1 MKNPS
6 IAMKRFAFFA
16 ILLLSTL
23 NEEPLS
29 LNNSSQEVNR
39 YDELNYNLQL
49 SLEEELN
56 AEPNDN
62 NFFVDQHELSPL
74 NHNDE
79 SEIDYSTD
87 ENEDNESIEQ
97 MGSELHPFT
106 HILAKD
112 AIFEFLQLIR
122 ASQISKRESE
132 KFLSFIK
139 SLLPFPNQIPKDM
152 NRLFIGLGTTNHFN
166 KKAICI
172 LCEKEFENNQQ
183 FYNECNGISIV
194 KSTNLKLW
202 ICDASLIELPPA
214 IRTKR
219 SNIFLISMYIGYTEP
234 NVKTWLRSSF
244 ENINALKTADFQV
257 ESLQKSFKIKVYG
270 CIADSPALKLMANMI
285 GHNGYY
291 PCFYCHIKGEH
302 VRQVSKRQYQY
313 EVLVHYRTIKS
324 FSINS
329 KEAQLNNKKVL
340 GHLGTSILDEVLD
353 IPLPHG
359 LIIDYS
365 HVSLLRHFR
374 DVVKTIS
381 LSLAPVI
388 RENIDISLRA
398 QVIHHFFNRKLRG
411 VADFSFIK
419 AIELENLLFYG
430 FIPHFMH
437 YITIDQLSFISL
449 FVIGVRLL
457 HADDACDTITR
468 NNASAA
474 ARNISAA
481 LGEGAVADRT
491 CRDWF
496 KRFREGD
503 MSLEDRPRS
512 GHPLESNIERFKV
525 LIEDNT
531 RLTTHELSAMLG
543 CNQSTIDRHL
553 RKMEKVNKLG
563 TWVPHQLTSDNV

>member
-1 MKNPS
+1 
-6 IAMKRFAFFA
+6 
-16 ILLLSTL
+16 
-23 NEEPLS
+23 
-29 LNNSSQEVNR
+29 
-39 YDELNYNLQL
+39 
-49 SLEEELN
+49 
-56 AEPNDN
+56 
-62 NFFVDQHELSPL
+62 
-74 NHNDE
+74 
-79 SEIDYSTD
+79 
-87 ENEDNESIEQ
+87 
-97 MGSELHPFT
+97 
-106 HILAKD
+106 
-112 AIFEFLQLIR
+112 
-122 ASQISKRESE
+122 
-132 KFLSFIK
+132 
-139 SLLPFPNQIPKDM
+139 
-152 NRLFIGLGTTNHFN
+152 
-166 KKAICI
+166 
-172 LCEKEFENNQQ
+172 
-183 FYNECNGISIV
+183 
-194 KSTNLKLW
+194 
-202 ICDASLIELPPA
+202 
-214 IRTKR
+214 
-219 SNIFLISMYIGYTEP
+219 MYIGYTEP

-257 ESLQKSFKIKVYG
+257 ESLQKSFKIKVCG

-313 EVLVHYRTIKS
+313 EVPVHYRTIKS

-329 KEAQLNNKKVL
+329 KEAQLNNTKVF
-340 GHLGTSILDEVLD
+340 GHLGTSILDEVFD
-353 IPLPHG
+353 IPLPRG

-419 AIELENLLFYG
+419 AIELKNLLFYG

-437 YITIDQLSFISL
+437 YTTIDQLSFISL

-457 HADDACDTITR
+457 HADDAFDTITR